1 MLVREYGEHYDCLV
15 VPSPLND
22 KEKIQLS
29 NFKMTIKEK
38 LQNDNLS
45 INFVK
50 NETQNL
56 QDKNFNCN
64 LSMSYIYRRFPNL
77 KQEKDANLIILTS
90 FIDRKKS
97 VESISNLTKFSIKKI
112 DFTLLKHLYV
122 FSFMIPV
129 VIDEILERG
138 SYTVSQIVNCNY
150 IQTQIP
156 FLSDK
161 EQELLYLKIS
171 ELYQNQLSDVY
182 TPNPLNQQIKQK
194 IKI

>member
-1 MLVREYGEHYDCLV
+1 
-15 VPSPLND
+15 
-22 KEKIQLS
+22 
-29 NFKMTIKEK
+29 
-38 LQNDNLS
+38 
-45 INFVK
+45 
-50 NETQNL
+50 
-56 QDKNFNCN
+56 
-64 LSMSYIYRRFPNL
+64 MSYIYRRFPNL
-77 KQEKDANLIILTS
+77 KQEKESDLIILTS

>member
-1 MLVREYGEHYDCLV
+1 M
-15 VPSPLND
+15 
-22 KEKIQLS
+22 
-29 NFKMTIKEK
+29 
-38 LQNDNLS
+38 
-45 INFVK
+45 
-50 NETQNL
+50 
-56 QDKNFNCN
+56 
-64 LSMSYIYRRFPNL
+64 
-77 KQEKDANLIILTS
+77 
-90 FIDRKKS
+90 
-97 VESISNLTKFSIKKI
+97 ESISNLTKFSIKKI

>member
-1 MLVREYGEHYDCLV
+1 MKL
-15 VPSPLND
+15 
-22 KEKIQLS
+22 KIY
-29 NFKMTIKEK
+29 
-38 LQNDNLS
+38 
-45 INFVK
+45 
-50 NETQNL
+50 
-56 QDKNFNCN
+56 NFNCN

-77 KQEKDANLIILTS
+77 KQEKESDLIILTS